1 MTTNRLARDLDE
13 MLNRSREAFEPLRG
27 ERIFITGGTGFVGT
41 WLTEAFAWAN
51 RRLALGASAHLL
63 SRDPQRFLQRAPHL
77 GTDDAIVLLAGDATA
92 FDPPPGT
99 FRYVIH
105 AATQMTSAAIAQR
118 PVDTYEADV
127 RATRNALEF
136 ARAAGAERLLYTSS
150 GAAYGPQPPDF
161 DALPESYPGA
171 PSTTDAAAVYA
182 NAKRASE
189 FLCTTYAHQF
199 GLTVP
204 IARLFAFSG
213 PYLPLDANF
222 AIGNFVGDVL
232 AGRPI
237 AIAGDG
243 TPYRSYLYAA
253 DLARWC
259 WTIASAGARRGRVDG
274 ERSIVWSRWG
284 REPGERDADRS
295 EGEPAM
301 APQGLGSGA
310 TLSRATRNETL
321 APPRVDHGVTQCER
335 DRMQCNPGFAS
346 GGPGCVGGT

>member
-13 MLNRSREAFEPLRG
+13 LLNRSREAFEPLRG

-189 FLCTTYAHQF
+189 FLCATYAHQF

-259 WTIASAGARRGRVDG
+259 WTIASAGASARVYNVG
-274 ERSIVWSRWG
+274 SSEARSIF
-284 REPGERDADRS
+284 ELADLVRT
-295 EGEPAM
+295 
-301 APQGLGSGA
+301 
-310 TLSRATRNETL
+310 TLSPATPITVAKTAVPGAV
-321 APPRVDHGVTQCER
+321 APRYVPSVERVAAELRLEPSVSLTEGIR
-335 DRMQCNPGFAS
+335 RMAEWYRTG
-346 GGPGCVGGT
+346 